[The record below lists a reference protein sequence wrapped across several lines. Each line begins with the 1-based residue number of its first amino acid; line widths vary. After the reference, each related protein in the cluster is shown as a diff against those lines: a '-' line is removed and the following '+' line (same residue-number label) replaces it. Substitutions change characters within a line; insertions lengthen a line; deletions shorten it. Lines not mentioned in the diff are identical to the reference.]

1 HAIPDAPGL
10 AVPCARRRASGRS
23 AESGESVGAG
33 RPLAFCPW
41 LPVHPNAAGPTLA
54 RIHVSSRT
62 LGYISSHAAAE
73 ITSAGADR
81 RGLGKDWADPLAAAG
96 WRTSRRGDEI
106 DVCRRACSSPES
118 TKALPDTFA
127 RMNWR

>member
-10 AVPCARRRASGRS
+10 AVPCARRRASGPS
-23 AESGESVGAG
+23 AESGEPVGAG
-33 RPLAFCPW
+33 RPLAFCTWP
-41 LPVHPNAAGPTLA
+41 PVHPNAAGPTLA

-73 ITSAGADR
+73 IASAGADR

-106 DVCRRACSSPES
+106 NVCDRAGPNPES
-118 TKALPDTFA
+118 IQAFSHTRA